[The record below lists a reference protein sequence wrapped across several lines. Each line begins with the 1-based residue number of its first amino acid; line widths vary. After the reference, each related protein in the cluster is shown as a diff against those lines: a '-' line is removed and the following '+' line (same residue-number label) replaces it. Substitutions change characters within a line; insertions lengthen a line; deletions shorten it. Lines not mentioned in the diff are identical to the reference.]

1 MSSGLLPCDDEARDL
16 AARRAAVDPRFNVAL
31 QASAGTGKTKVL
43 VDRFVNLL
51 KAGVDPA
58 NVLAITF
65 TRKAAAEMRDRITA
79 TVRLAAE
86 RGEIP
91 PKRWAELRDRLS
103 DIGISTIDAFCLS
116 LLREFPLEA
125 DLDPGFRLA
134 DDTEVPRLMDEA
146 LDRTIRIGRALA
158 TEDEAVA
165 LVFRQ
170 LRDMRVSQGLAAL
183 LSRRLVAPALLD
195 RFLEGGTS
203 TAAEASRRLI
213 DDLRAAMGGAH
224 SGLQAFLDSGPVTLP
239 FALLRMGL
247 DAHLGTGTPAEAE
260 AVPLPALVAAM
271 RDYMLTQEG
280 EPRRGGFSFRKA
292 DFANERAYK
301 QHKGLVVDLAPAV
314 REALERHRRAVNQ
327 LMSQGVRRLFQI
339 ARTEYR
345 RTLEAHAVLDFPDLL
360 DRASDLLRQMDEF
373 ARSRFRLEGRYHH
386 ILVDEF
392 QDTSHAQWELIE
404 LLIRSWR
411 EGAGVADTGPL
422 PPSIFLVGDP
432 KQSIYGFRDADAGIL
447 HDAAAFLE
455 GLRPGHSVR
464 QSISRSFRSVPGVL
478 AFVNDLCAGMAD
490 VDGARDAF
498 RYDEADRFP
507 LDAVSLSAVPAVADA
522 PVLGIVAGET
532 PDACAAGVA
541 AEVQQ
546 LLRTGTVRDRE
557 TGVARAATAG
567 DIAVLFRSRDS
578 HRAFES
584 ALEAVG
590 VRTHVYKGLGFFDSD
605 EVKDVL
611 SLLWYLADPHANLR
625 AAAWLRSR
633 VVGLSDAALAVLAPG
648 IANAVMGG
656 PVRAHA
662 VVGGDAATATRLDTV
677 DQQLFDNA
685 RHHFR
690 RWRALVDVLPPAEL
704 LDRVLDESA
713 YHVELRGPRLPQA
726 RENLKKLRSLVRRL
740 QNRGYATLAR
750 VVEYIDRLSLGDD
763 ANAVIDAADAVNLMT
778 VHASKG
784 LEFPVVFVVN
794 LARGTGNSRDP
805 IRVSAGREGDD
816 PVSVAI
822 GTFQSEADDARPAR
836 EREETKRLLYV
847 ALTRARDR
855 VYLGS
860 VVKEGRPR
868 PGRGSL
874 AEVMPQSLLEVM
886 AQAAAVS
893 GAAAAGAA
901 NTEPSGLAW
910 VGPSGQAHRF
920 RVCPARPEQ
929 AHHEPALAQEALLAS
944 AREVGPPADFAPL
957 AASPG
962 PRPVVA
968 TAGSASAAR
977 PGTAKW
983 ETRSGVM
990 SGEGGG
996 AVPGGGRRIARD
1008 SEVGIE
1014 RGLDLERLVG
1024 TAVHRLIERRGLREV
1039 TPQEVAG
1046 QLSALLGEDLP
1057 PEVAAE
1063 PAVLSARVAE
1073 VCRRL
1078 SRQGELTALFASG
1091 VVYHEVPFSARIEGE
1106 IRRGVLDCLVRSA
1119 DGRVTVVEF
1128 KTGRPRPEHAAQLEV
1143 YRQAAAVLFPDA
1155 EVTAHIFHA
1164 GTETGPAK

>member
-1 MSSGLLPCDDEARDL
+1 MSSGGDARDL

-51 KAGVDPA
+51 TAGVDPA

-146 LDRTIRIGRALA
+146 LDRAIRIGRALA

-170 LRDMRVSQGLAAL
+170 LRDTRVRQGLAAL

-195 RFLEGGTS
+195 RFLEGGTA
-203 TAAEASRRLI
+203 TAEEASRRLV
-213 DDLRAAMGGAH
+213 DDLRAAMGGAQ
-224 SGLQAFLDSGPVTLP
+224 SGLEAFLDSGPVTLP

-247 DAHLGTGTPAEAE
+247 DAHLGTGAAAEAE

-301 QHKGLVVDLAPAV
+301 QHKGLVVELAPAV
-314 REALERHRRAVNQ
+314 REALDRHRRAVNQ
-327 LMSQGVRRLFQI
+327 LMSQGVRRLFQV

-345 RTLEAHAVLDFPDLL
+345 RTLETHAVLDFPDLL
-360 DRASDLLRQMDEF
+360 ERACNLLRQMDEF

-392 QDTSHAQWELIE
+392 QDTSHAQWELVA

-447 HDAAAFLE
+447 HDAAAFIE
-455 GLRPGHSVR
+455 GLRPGYGVR

-498 RYDEADRFP
+498 RFDEADRFP
-507 LDAVSLSAVPAVADA
+507 LGAPPLGDVPVSGIQASTVPASTAPAVADA
-522 PVLGIVAGET
+522 PVLGVVAGET
-532 PDACAAGVA
+532 PEACADGVA
-541 AEVQQ
+541 AEVQH
-546 LLRTGTVRDRE
+546 LLRAGTVRDRE

-611 SLLWYLADPHANLR
+611 ALLSYLAGPHANLR

-633 VVGLSDAALAVLAPG
+633 VVGLSDAALAILAPG
-648 IANAVMGG
+648 IADAVMAGDT
-656 PVRAHA
+656 A
-662 VVGGDAATATRLDTV
+662 VAARLDPV

-713 YHVELRGPRLPQA
+713 YYVELRGPRVQQA

-750 VVEYIDRLSLGDD
+750 VVAYIDRLSLGDES
-763 ANAVIDAADAVNLMT
+763 NAVIDAADAVNLMT

-794 LARGTGNSRDP
+794 LARGTGNGRDP

-816 PVSVAI
+816 PVSVSI

-860 VVKEGRPR
+860 VVKDGRPR

-874 AEVMPQSLLEVM
+874 AEVMPLSLLEVM
-886 AQAAAVS
+886 AQAAAGS
-893 GAAAAGAA
+893 AAG
-901 NTEPSGLAW
+901 EPSGLAW
-910 VGPSGQAHRF
+910 VGPSGHVHRF
-920 RVCPARPEQ
+920 RVCPAHPEP
-929 AHHEPALAQEALLAS
+929 AHPEPALAPEGLLAS
-944 AREVGPPADFAPL
+944 ARDEGPPADFARL
-957 AASPG
+957 SAAPG
-962 PRPVVA
+962 ARPVVA
-968 TAGSASAAR
+968 AAGSPSAPAAWR
-977 PGTAKW
+977 GAGPG
-983 ETRSGVM
+983 R
-990 SGEGGG
+990 
-996 AVPGGGRRIARD
+996 
-1008 SEVGIE
+1008 EVGIE
-1014 RGLDLERLVG
+1014 RGMEVERLVG
-1024 TAVHRLIERRGLREV
+1024 TAVHRLIERRGLCEV
-1039 TPQEVAG
+1039 TTDEVAG
-1046 QLSALLGEDLP
+1046 QLAALLGDDLP
-1057 PEVAAE
+1057 PEVAAD

-1073 VCRRL
+1073 ACRSL
-1078 SRQGELTALFASG
+1078 SRQGELTALLASG
-1091 VVYHEVPFSARIEGE
+1091 EVYHEVPFSARIDGE
-1106 IRRGVLDCLVRSA
+1106 IRRGVLDCLVRTA

-1128 KTGRPRPEHAAQLEV
+1128 KTGARRPEHAAQIEA

-1155 EVTAHIFHA
+1155 EVSARIFHA
-1164 GTETGPAK
+1164 GTETSPAK

>member
-1 MSSGLLPCDDEARDL
+1 MSSGLLPFDDGPDVGGLVSAVPASLAPAPPVPAPEDARDQ
-16 AARRAAVDPRFNVAL
+16 AARRAAVDPRLNVAL

-51 KAGVDPA
+51 SAGVDPA

-79 TVRLAAE
+79 TVRLASE

-91 PKRWAELRDRLS
+91 PRRWAELRDRLG
-103 DIGISTIDAFCLS
+103 DIAISTIDAFCLS

-146 LDRTIRIGRALA
+146 LDRAIRIGRALA

-170 LRDMRVSQGLAAL
+170 LRDQRVRQGMAGL

-195 RFLEGGTS
+195 RFLEGGTP
-203 TAAEASRRLI
+203 TAEEASRQLVQ
-213 DDLRAAMGGAH
+213 DLRDAMGRAQG
-224 SGLQAFLDSGPVTLP
+224 GLAAFLDSGPVTLP

-247 DAHLGTGTPAEAE
+247 DAHLGAGTAAEAE

-292 DFANERAYK
+292 DFAHDRAYK
-301 QHKGLVVDLAPAV
+301 QHKGLVVELAPDV
-314 REALERHRRAVNQ
+314 RDALDRHARAVNH
-327 LMSQGVRRLFQI
+327 LMAQGVRRLFQI

-345 RTLEAHAVLDFPDLL
+345 RTLEAHAVLDFPDVLE
-360 DRASDLLRQMDEF
+360 RACELLRQMDEF

-392 QDTSHAQWELIE
+392 QDTSQAQWELVA

-455 GLRPGHSVR
+455 GLRPGHHVR

-478 AFVNDLCAGMAD
+478 ALVNDLCTGMAEEN
-490 VDGARDAF
+490 ASRDAF
-498 RYDEADRFP
+498 RYEEADRFP
-507 LDAVSLSAVPAVADA
+507 LDAASLSAVPVVADA
-522 PVLGIVAGET
+522 PVLGVVAGDT
-532 PDACAAGVA
+532 PEACAAGVA

-611 SLLWYLADPHANLR
+611 ALLWYLAAPHSNLR

-648 IANAVMGG
+648 IADAVMGADSAVASRLA
-656 PVRAHA
+656 PVDR
-662 VVGGDAATATRLDTV
+662 
-677 DQQLFDNA
+677 QLFERA
-685 RHHFR
+685 RHHVR

-713 YHVELRGPRLPQA
+713 YHVELRGPRLQQA

-750 VVEYIDRLSLGDD
+750 VVEYIDRLSLGDES
-763 ANAVIDAADAVNLMT
+763 NAVIDATDAVNLMT

-794 LARGTGNSRDP
+794 LARGTGNWRDP
-805 IRVSAGREGDD
+805 IRVSAGREDD
-816 PVSVAI
+816 GPVSVGI
-822 GTFQSEADDARPAR
+822 GTFQSEADDRRPAR

-855 VYLGS
+855 VYLGT
-860 VVKEGRPR
+860 VVKDGRPQ

-874 AEVMPQSLLEVM
+874 AEVMPQSLLDVL
-886 AQAAAVS
+886 AQAAGGA

-901 NTEPSGLAW
+901 NTEPPDLAW

-920 RVCPARPEQ
+920 RTCPVHPE
-929 AHHEPALAQEALLAS
+929 PS
-944 AREVGPPADFAPL
+944 TAREVLLARAVAEGPPADFARL
-957 AASPG
+957 TAAPG
-962 PRPVVA
+962 ARPVVA
-968 TAGSASAAR
+968 AAGSPLAPPAR
-977 PGTAKW
+977 RGAGPGV
-983 ETRSGVM
+983 ET
-990 SGEGGG
+990 G
-996 AVPGGGRRIARD
+996 AGRGT
-1008 SEVGIE
+1008 ET
-1014 RGLDLERLVG
+1014 ERLVG

-1039 TPQEVAG
+1039 TTDEVAA
-1046 QLSALLGEDLP
+1046 QLPTLLRDDLP

-1063 PAVLSARVAE
+1063 PGPLAARVAE
-1073 VCRRL
+1073 ACRNL
-1078 SRQGELTALFASG
+1078 TRQSDLTALLASG
-1091 VVYHEVPFSARIEGE
+1091 EVYHEVPFSARIDGE
-1106 IRRGVLDCLVRSA
+1106 IRRGVLDCLVRTP
-1119 DGRVTVVEF
+1119 DGHVTVVEF
-1128 KTGRPRPEHAAQLEV
+1128 KTGRPRPEHAAQIEV

-1155 EVTAHIFHA
+1155 EVSARLFHA
-1164 GTETGPAK
+1164 GAEISPAK

>member
-1 MSSGLLPCDDEARDL
+1 MSSGGDERDL

-31 QASAGTGKTKVL
+31 YASAGTGKTKVL

-51 KAGVDPA
+51 TAGVDPA

-91 PKRWAELRDRLS
+91 PKRWAELRDRLG

-158 TEDEAVA
+158 TEDEAMA

-170 LRDMRVSQGLAAL
+170 LRDTRVRQGLAAL
-183 LSRRLVAPALLD
+183 LSRRLVAPVLLD
-195 RFLEGGTS
+195 RFLEGGTA
-203 TAAEASRRLI
+203 TAEEASRRLVA
-213 DDLRAAMGGAH
+213 DLRAAMGGAR
-224 SGLQAFLDSGPVTLP
+224 SDLAAFIDSGPGTLP

-247 DAHLGTGTPAEAE
+247 DAHLGTGTVAEAE

-301 QHKGLVVDLAPAV
+301 QHKGLVVELAPAV

-345 RTLEAHAVLDFPDLL
+345 RTLETHAVLDFPDLL
-360 DRASDLLRQMDEF
+360 GRACDLLRQMDEF

-392 QDTSHAQWELIE
+392 QDTSHAQWELVS

-447 HDAAAFLE
+447 HDAAAFIE
-455 GLRPGHSVR
+455 GLRPGYGVR

-498 RYDEADRFP
+498 RYDETDRFP
-507 LDAVSLSAVPAVADA
+507 LDAPPVAVGPLNTVLPNAVSLNAVPPNAVPAVADG
-522 PVLGIVAGET
+522 PVLGVVAGET
-532 PDACAAGVA
+532 PEACAAGVA
-541 AEVQQ
+541 AEVRH

-557 TGVARAATAG
+557 TGVARATTAG

-590 VRTHVYKGLGFFDSD
+590 VRTHVYKGLGFFDAD

-611 SLLWYLADPHANLR
+611 ALLWYLADPHANLR

-633 VVGLSDAALAVLAPG
+633 VVGLSDAALAILAPG
-648 IANAVMGG
+648 IAASVMG
-656 PVRAHA
+656 
-662 VVGGDAATATRLDTV
+662 DAGMAGAAAAASRLDPV

-750 VVEYIDRLSLGDD
+750 VVEYIDRLSLGDES
-763 ANAVIDAADAVNLMT
+763 NAVIDAADAVNLMT

-784 LEFPVVFVVN
+784 LEFPVVFIMN
-794 LARGTGNSRDP
+794 LARGTGNWRDP
-805 IRVSAGREGDD
+805 IRVSAGREDDD
-816 PVSVAI
+816 PVSVSI

-860 VVKEGRPR
+860 VVKDGRPQ

-874 AEVMPQSLLEVM
+874 AEVMPPSLLEVM
-886 AQAAAVS
+886 AQAALGS
-893 GAAAAGAA
+893 GAGD
-901 NTEPSGLAW
+901 PSGLAW
-910 VGPSGQAHRF
+910 IGPSGQAHRF
-920 RVCPARPEQ
+920 RVCPAHP
-929 AHHEPALAQEALLAS
+929 EPAVAPEALLAS
-944 AREVGPPADFAPL
+944 APKEEPPADFVRLTAT
-957 AASPG
+957 PG

-968 TAGSASAAR
+968 AGGPRTAQAAKR
-977 PGTAKW
+977 GTAKR
-983 ETRSGVM
+983 EALPGVGSGAGAGAVT
-990 SGEGGG
+990 GG
-996 AVPGGGRRIARD
+996 ATGR
-1008 SEVGIE
+1008 ELGTE
-1014 RGLDLERLVG
+1014 LERLVG
-1024 TAVHRLIERRGLREV
+1024 TAVHRLIERRGLRDV
-1039 TPQEVAG
+1039 TTDEVAG
-1046 QLSALLGEDLP
+1046 QLSALLGDDLP

-1063 PAVLSARVAE
+1063 PAVLAARVVE
-1073 VCRRL
+1073 VCRSL
-1078 SRQGELTALFASG
+1078 SRQGELTALLASG
-1091 VVYHEVPFSARIEGE
+1091 EVYHEVPFSARIDGE
-1106 IRRGVLDCLVRSA
+1106 IRRGVLDCLVRTA

-1128 KTGRPRPEHAAQLEV
+1128 KTGRPRPEHAAQIEV

-1155 EVTAHIFHA
+1155 EVSARIFHA
-1164 GTETGPAK
+1164 GAETSPAK

>member
-1 MSSGLLPCDDEARDL
+1 MSSPVPATAVPTPGDARDQ
-16 AARRAAVDPRFNVAL
+16 AARRAAVDPGLNVAL

-51 KAGVDPA
+51 AAGVDPA

-91 PKRWAELRDRLS
+91 PRRWAELRDRLG
-103 DIGISTIDAFCLS
+103 DIAISTIDAFCLS

-146 LDRTIRIGRALA
+146 LDRAIRIGRTLA

-170 LRDMRVSQGLAAL
+170 LRVRQVQQGLAGL

-195 RFLEGGTS
+195 RFLEGGTA
-203 TAAEASRRLI
+203 TVQEASRQLVQ
-213 DDLRAAMGGAH
+213 DLRTAMGCAEG
-224 SGLQAFLDSGPVTLP
+224 GLAAFLDSGPATLP

-247 DAHLGTGTPAEAE
+247 DAHVGAGTAAEAE

-292 DFANERAYK
+292 DFAHDRAFK
-301 QHKGLVVDLAPAV
+301 QHKALVVELAPGV
-314 REALERHRRAVNQ
+314 KDALDAHGRAVNQ
-327 LMSQGVRRLFQI
+327 LMAQGVRRLFQI
-339 ARTEYR
+339 ARAEYR
-345 RTLEAHAVLDFPDLL
+345 RTLEAHAVLDFPDVLE
-360 DRASDLLRQMDEF
+360 RACELLRQMDEF

-392 QDTSHAQWELIE
+392 QDTSQAQWELVA

-422 PPSIFLVGDP
+422 PPSIFIVGDP

-455 GLRPGHSVR
+455 SLRPGHAVR

-478 AFVNDLCAGMAD
+478 AFVNDLCAGMAE
-490 VDGARDAF
+490 VNGSRDAF
-498 RYDEADRFP
+498 RYEEADRFP
-507 LDAVSLSAVPAVADA
+507 LDSHGLDARPAVSDA
-522 PVLGIVAGET
+522 PALGVVAGDT
-532 PDACAAGVA
+532 PEACAAGVA

-557 TGVARAATAG
+557 TGIARATTAG

-605 EVKDVL
+605 EVKDIL
-611 SLLWYLADPHANLR
+611 ALLWYLADPHSNLR

-633 VVGLSDAALAVLAPG
+633 VVGLSDAALAAIAPG
-648 IANAVMGG
+648 IAGAVMG
-656 PVRAHA
+656 ADTA
-662 VVGGDAATATRLDTV
+662 AATAAASRLAPIDR
-677 DQQLFDNA
+677 QLFDSA
-685 RHHFR
+685 RHHVR

-713 YHVELRGPRLPQA
+713 YHVELRGPRLQQA

-750 VVEYIDRLSLGDD
+750 VVEYIDRLSLGDES
-763 ANAVIDAADAVNLMT
+763 NAVIDASDAVNLMT

-794 LARGTGNSRDP
+794 LARGTGNWRDP
-805 IRVSAGREGDD
+805 IRVSAGREDDD
-816 PVSVAI
+816 PVSVGI
-822 GTFQSEADDARPAR
+822 GAFQSEADDARPAR

-855 VYLGS
+855 VYLGT
-860 VVKEGRPR
+860 VVKNGRPQ

-874 AEVMPQSLLEVM
+874 AEVMPQSLLDVL
-886 AQAAAVS
+886 ARAAGSA
-893 GAAAAGAA
+893 GDAAAGAA
-901 NTEPSGLAW
+901 NSALPDLAW

-920 RVCPARPEQ
+920 RLCPSHPE
-929 AHHEPALAQEALLAS
+929 PSRAQEALLAC
-944 AREVGPPADFAPL
+944 AVAEGPPADFAPL
-957 AASPG
+957 TAAPG
-962 PRPVVA
+962 ARPVVA
-968 TAGSASAAR
+968 AAG
-977 PGTAKW
+977 
-983 ETRSGVM
+983 V
-990 SGEGGG
+990 
-996 AVPGGGRRIARD
+996 RIGLAGDGNR
-1008 SEVGIE
+1008 GIE
-1014 RGLDLERLVG
+1014 WDRLVG
-1024 TAVHRLIERRGLREV
+1024 TAVHRLIERRGLREL
-1039 TPQEVAG
+1039 TTDEVAA
-1046 QLSALLGEDLP
+1046 QLPALLRDDFS

-1063 PAVLSARVAE
+1063 PRALASLVAE
-1073 VCRRL
+1073 ACRNL
-1078 SRQGELTALFASG
+1078 ARQGELTALLASG
-1091 VVYHEVPFSARIEGE
+1091 EVYHEVPFSARIDGE
-1106 IRRGVLDCLVRSA
+1106 IRRGVLDCLVRTP
-1119 DGRVTVVEF
+1119 DGHVTIVEF
-1128 KTGRPRPEHAAQLEV
+1128 KTGRPRPEHAAQIEV

-1155 EVTAHIFHA
+1155 TVSARLFHA
-1164 GTETGPAK
+1164 GAETSPVK